1 MIWLQKCGV
10 FPNSPGWIY
19 FRQYFFPF
27 TPGLRGV
34 TSFWRFCEMI
44 LKLGMG
50 IPPAVI
56 STVIHLTNSCLFPE
70 GRVNI
75 FFRLLEET
83 GVRRSYFPPG
93 FSFIKFQLVVYQLNW
108 YRLVLYPHPG
118 NVYLSKVPISQ
129 RGCLPESEWPI
140 VGLSELLKLPRWI

>member
-19 FRQYFFPF
+19 FRQYLFPF

-34 TSFWRFCEMI
+34 TSFWRFCETI
-44 LKLGMG
+44 LNFGMG

-56 STVIHLTNSCLFPE
+56 STVIHLTNSCLFSE
-70 GRVNI
+70 GRVNM

-83 GVRRSYFPPG
+83 SVRRSCFFSPAGFYLLNSSWSCISCIGIGWSCIPTRATFIFP
-93 FSFIKFQLVVYQLNW
+93 KFQFLNEAVSLKVNEQYWGYQS
-108 YRLVLYPHPG
+108 Y
-118 NVYLSKVPISQ
+118 
-129 RGCLPESEWPI
+129 
-140 VGLSELLKLPRWI
+140 